1 MKQFINITA
10 SLLLIASIIAFCSC
24 SRNMESKEGSDNTAN
39 DNIVKELSLSK
50 DLGLDSVVIFC
61 DVIMWNREFRFLMKD
76 SVTLLSGRVYFEK
89 WKSPVELSEKDRNQ
103 LIDYINGFFVSK
115 DYDIIARK
123 HKTNEF
129 IEGEF
134 TEIDVILY
142 RDGKKNKNHISTRP
156 TTLDGYS
163 IEFSKEFQDFRH
175 MLHGL
180 ALEYRKLVIDH
191 GD

>member
-1 MKQFINITA
+1 
-10 SLLLIASIIAFCSC
+10 
-24 SRNMESKEGSDNTAN
+24 MESKEGSDNTAN

-61 DVIMWNREFRFLMKD
+61 DVNMWGSEFRFLMKD
-76 SVTLLSGRVYFEK
+76 SVTMLFGRVYFEK
-89 WKSPVELSEKDRNQ
+89 WKSPIELSEKDRNQ
-103 LIDYINGFFVSK
+103 IIDYINGFFVSK

-175 MLHGL
+175 MLHEL

>member
-1 MKQFINITA
+1 MFRIVAYRVNDSGNKESAVNYYNRKCRE
-10 SLLLIASIIAFCSC
+10 LLFG
-24 SRNMESKEGSDNTAN
+24 E
-39 DNIVKELSLSK
+39 
-50 DLGLDSVVIFC
+50 
-61 DVIMWNREFRFLMKD
+61 DV
-76 SVTLLSGRVYFEK
+76 G
-89 WKSPVELSEKDRNQ
+89 
-103 LIDYINGFFVSK
+103 
-115 DYDIIARK
+115 
-123 HKTNEF
+123 NEF

-175 MLHGL
+175 MLHEL